1 VAVFGAAARVPFA
14 TALMV
19 AEMTGGYQL
28 LVPAAIALTV
38 SCATQ
43 ANLSRRRKYKSLY
56 EAQVPSSSDSP
67 AHYVELVGTAL
78 KLLRDRPGPVCSGVD
93 CVNLVDLLESGIPV
107 ELPDGRHM
115 SILELHS
122 DSPHVGKEAHPDVL
136 FGPDADKDL
145 VAVIR
150 GGEVLVPHFR
160 HRLSPGDKVLIITPG
175 ANDVSADS
183 IE

>member
-1 VAVFGAAARVPFA
+1 MSSWLGLRS
-14 TALMV
+14 
-19 AEMTGGYQL
+19 
-28 LVPAAIALTV
+28 
-38 SCATQ
+38 SCC
-43 ANLSRRRKYKSLY
+43 
-56 EAQVPSSSDSP
+56 
-67 AHYVELVGTAL
+67 
-78 KLLRDRPGPVCSGVD
+78 RDRPLPLCSEVD

-107 ELPDGRHM
+107 ELPDGRHLT
-115 SILELHS
+115 ILELHS

-160 HRLSPGDKVLIITPG
+160 HRLSPGDKVLVITPG
-175 ANDVSADS
+175 ANDVPADS